1 LVLRKRAG
9 FSLAELMLVMV
20 IMTLLTL
27 MSLPKFGAL
36 RERSKINSAMQRLE
50 SSIAAARA
58 AAIQKGRNAQVIISN
73 NSVLVKVT
81 TNAAGA
87 TATVIPA
94 VNFYTEY
101 GVTFSYGTPTDSL
114 LTYNARGFM
123 SPTLTYAVKIRLQS
137 TTRSDSICTTVAGQL
152 MKRGCTM

>member
-1 LVLRKRAG
+1 VFRKRAG
-9 FSLAELMLVMV
+9 FSLPELMLVMV
-20 IMTLLTL
+20 IVTLLTL
-27 MSLPKFGAL
+27 MSLPKFGNL
-36 RERSKINSAMQRLE
+36 RERSRISSAMQRLE

-58 AAIQKGRNAQVIISN
+58 AAIQKGRNAQIIISN
-73 NSVLVKVT
+73 NSVIVKVV

-94 VNFYTEY
+94 MNYYTEY
-101 GVTFSYGTPTDSL
+101 GVTFSYGTPADSM
-114 LTYNARGFM
+114 LTYGARGFM

-137 TTRSDSICTTVAGQL
+137 TTRSDSICTTMAGQL